1 LQAGIENGHY
11 NVDKH
16 AYAALRYAAME
27 DVSSDNS
34 AEILRDSDALSSF
47 EDSLFGTR
55 YSSIR
60 YDTFVKAVT
69 DERKCPT
76 VLYRYIQQQ
85 QQLIQHLRSITTT
98 VTTAGTA
105 SSSSNDQMKPNALA
119 ALKHPVHTINGRLHN
134 DKGAAVV
141 AESAAVNSKQD
152 DVVVLEQVSMGLL
165 TSSSTTAA
173 NTAVV
178 PLLIASIAG
187 AVGRCL
193 VAPLERIK
201 ILRQTQAVNTGFDSL
216 VPSLRTMVN
225 DAKQHTTTASSQ
237 KHSRNTI
244 RELWRGNGLNIARIV
259 PVLALQTVA
268 YHYLQSSISNSNDS
282 SNSSSSSSSNGAL
295 SLEAKHLIAGG
306 LAGATANVLTTP
318 LEVIRA
324 RYTVDRSGAS
334 LRQIV
339 TTLLSSDGSRG
350 LLRGI
355 VPTTLWAFCYIGTSY
370 TIMAVMKP
378 LYNSDRALSSAQRSA
393 LQQQQQHNSNFRN
406 SSNSSSRSNNS
417 STSSNGGGSSST
429 NSVNHKPALYCGLV
443 AGLCGQA
450 VAFPFDT
457 IRRRL
462 QVMPR
467 TLTVTN
473 NSATSSTSLA
483 ATFMQSQSYRGLY
496 RGFTVMSV
504 KFIPSFS
511 CSYVVTSAL
520 LSATQAQQ

>member
-1 LQAGIENGHY
+1 
-11 NVDKH
+11 
-16 AYAALRYAAME
+16 ME
-27 DVSSDNS
+27 DLSSNNS
-34 AEILRDSDALSSF
+34 ADILRDSQAFSAF
-47 EDSLFGTR
+47 EDTLFGTR
-55 YSSIR
+55 HSSIR

-85 QQLIQHLRSITTT
+85 QQLIQHLRSITNA
-98 VTTAGTA
+98 VTTAA
-105 SSSSNDQMKPNALA
+105 STGSSNSAKMKHNTLA
-119 ALKHPVHTINGRLHN
+119 ALQHPLQTINGHLHN
-134 DKGAAVV
+134 HKASAVV
-141 AESAAVNSKQD
+141 TESAASSSKQD

-165 TSSSTTAA
+165 ASSSTTAA

-178 PLLIASIAG
+178 PLLVASIAG

-216 VPSLRTMVN
+216 IQSIRTMVN
-225 DAKQHTTTASSQ
+225 DAKQHTTTVSSQ
-237 KHSRNTI
+237 KNSRNTI

-268 YHYLQSSISNSNDS
+268 YHYLQSSISNSNNS

-318 LEVIRA
+318 LDVIRA

-334 LRQIV
+334 LKQTV
-339 TTLLSSDGSRG
+339 TTLLNSDGSRG

-378 LYNSDRALSSAQRSA
+378 LYSSDSSY
-393 LQQQQQHNSNFRN
+393 SN
-406 SSNSSSRSNNS
+406 NSSSRSNNS
-417 STSSNGGGSSST
+417 NTSSNSSGSSSA
-429 NSVNHKPALYCGLV
+429 VNHKPALYCGLV

-467 TLTVTN
+467 ALTVTN
-473 NSATSSTSLA
+473 NSATSSSTSLA

-520 LSATQAQQ
+520 LSVTQAPQ

>member
-1 LQAGIENGHY
+1 LA
-11 NVDKH
+11 D
-16 AYAALRYAAME
+16 
-27 DVSSDNS
+27 
-34 AEILRDSDALSSF
+34 ILRDSQALSTF
-47 EDSLFGTR
+47 EDYLFGTR
-55 YSSIR
+55 YSSIK

-85 QQLIQHLRSITTT
+85 QQLIKHIRSITNTDTAAATT
-98 VTTAGTA
+98 GT
-105 SSSSNDQMKPNALA
+105 SKSDVIEHKTLA
-119 ALKHPVHTINGRLHN
+119 ALKHPLHSINGQLHS
-134 DKGAAVV
+134 KTAAVV
-141 AESAAVNSKQD
+141 AESASNIKQD

-165 TSSSTTAA
+165 TSSSATAA

-216 VPSLRTMVN
+216 VQSLRTMVN
-225 DAKQHTTTASSQ
+225 DAKQRTSTATNNSI
-237 KHSRNTI
+237 NTI
-244 RELWRGNGLNIARIV
+244 RALWRGNGLNIARIV

-268 YHYLQSSISNSNDS
+268 YHYLQSSISSNTN
-282 SNSSSSSSSNGAL
+282 NSSSSSSSSNEAL

-318 LEVIRA
+318 LEVVRA

-334 LRQIV
+334 LKQIV
-339 TTLLSSDGSRG
+339 KTLLSSDGTRG

-378 LYNSDRALSSAQRSA
+378 LYSSDRALSSAQRAA
-393 LQQQQQHNSNFRN
+393 LQQQQLHSSKGYNSSSNGSSN
-406 SSNSSSRSNNS
+406 SSNSSSGIGNTS
-417 STSSNGGGSSST
+417 STGIS
-429 NSVNHKPALYCGLV
+429 SVNHKSALYCGLV

-462 QVMPR
+462 QIMPR
-467 TLTVTN
+467 TISVTHG
-473 NSATSSTSLA
+473 SASSASLA
-483 ATFMQSQSYRGLY
+483 ARFMQSQSYRGLY
-496 RGFTVMSV
+496 RGFTVMSI

-520 LSATQAQQ
+520 LSATQAPQ